1 MIVQFSLVIAVY
13 TFMASCFM
21 TQGIG
26 CRPEAAAASPLVL
39 SSLLYLPFFLS
50 TYTVHT
56 IDPLFSLLVAVTI
69 VVLCHTIADKW
80 LPIKIALDTQKTS
93 TPFACAFLI
102 GAAKFLC
109 NRCMDF
115 FSINE
120 MKFFI
125 E

>member
-1 MIVQFSLVIAVY
+1 
-13 TFMASCFM
+13 M

-26 CRPEAAAASPLVL
+26 CRPEAAASPLVL

-93 TPFACAFLI
+93 TPFACALD
-102 GAAKFLC
+102 
-109 NRCMDF
+109 RCQVSLQSLHGF
-115 FSINE
+115 F
-120 MKFFI
+120 FYR
-125 E
+125 